1 LEKRG
6 TDRLHLTNMLKVCVL
21 DCPGLAEIK
30 LGFRKEK
37 KESSSAI
44 ELAGCPKCPFG
55 SGASTARFPEL
66 AQDRGQS

>member
-1 LEKRG
+1 
-6 TDRLHLTNMLKVCVL
+6 
-21 DCPGLAEIK
+21 LAEIK